1 MSEERK
7 NCPCE
12 AVRMLEKQVEE
23 QRTQLAKADTQF
35 AVILTKLNLIMGILG
50 TVGATLAGIIIKMIL
65 I

>member
-1 MSEERK
+1 MADEK
-7 NCPCE
+7 KCPCE

-65 I
+65 V

>member
-1 MSEERK
+1 MPEEKK

-23 QRTQLAKADTQF
+23 QRVQLAKADTQF
-35 AVILTKLNLIMGILG
+35 AVILTKLNLIMGIVG